1 MTKDPKNNYFV
12 KEDYDCDDCV
22 SEKPHSSDNE
32 CHSEVKRC
40 KAQICS
46 SKTLTEC
53 PGQDINPM
61 GKHGPL
67 VAKIPVVIAEKRIQ
81 IDIESVI
88 RLEEP
93 AIEIKRIKKNI
104 FLTQCKLLP
113 RSGMTSDGKIKS
125 GKLFLKGYIRKNI
138 EYATAK
144 CYKGDNIVSGDI
156 RHTTVNIPFECITLI
171 NYVVPPV
178 FCTRGTQSELEI
190 FDPCVLGKDM
200 REQDFVDFECFTERP
215 YCELEDVKIVEVDI
229 EKDLGCHETRC
240 CDCCEDKFESFQT
253 ITEKMVVYLRL
264 KVLQNQQVI
273 IPGKKWGS
281 CDPSMDDYEPQ
292 KESNRSCEDF

>member
-1 MTKDPKNNYFV
+1 MTKDPKNNYNN
-12 KEDYDCDDCV
+12 KEEYQCDDYAD
-22 SEKPHSSDNE
+22 EKMPSSNCE
-32 CHSEVKRC
+32 CYPQVKRC

-53 PGQDINPM
+53 PGQDINPS
-61 GKHGPL
+61 GKYGPL
-67 VAKIPVVIAEKRIQ
+67 VAKIPVVIAEKIIQ

-88 RLEEP
+88 KLEEP

-113 RSGMTSDGKIKS
+113 RSGMTCDGKIKS

-144 CYKGDNIVSGDI
+144 CHRDDKIVSGDI

-171 NYVVPPV
+171 KYAVPPV
-178 FCTRGTQSELEI
+178 FCTRETQSELEI

-229 EKDLGCHETRC
+229 EKDIDGHDMDC
-240 CDCCEDKFESFQT
+240 CCCEDKFEAFQT

-264 KVLQNQQVI
+264 KVLQNQQVV
-273 IPGKKWGS
+273 IPGKKWES
-281 CDPSMDDYEPQ
+281 CEPSMDDYELP
-292 KESNRSCEDF
+292 KESYRTSEDF